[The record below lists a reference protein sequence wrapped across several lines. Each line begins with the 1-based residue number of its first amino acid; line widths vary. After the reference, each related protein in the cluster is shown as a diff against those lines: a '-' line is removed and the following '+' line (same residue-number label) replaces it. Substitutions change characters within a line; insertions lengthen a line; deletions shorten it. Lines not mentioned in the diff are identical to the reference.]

1 MTLRLVFRG
10 VAILIAI
17 LGMIDPALTR
27 AMTTRKTLVIA
38 AQAEDPGPVDAMRH
52 GTELGNDAWASAVT
66 LQEMLADGYDVRIRR
81 IGATDHSAAC
91 AANLP
96 CVLVG
101 QDGWAAPVSEGRSQ
115 IVGAVRVASQGPR
128 VRIVDVTMPTA
139 ANDSAVG
146 VMTVGLEGR
155 GVTGKRS
162 VIDVLDGD
170 VPVGQ
175 AEHEWTDDGYAS
187 VPVRWW
193 PLAAGLRRLSVRAT
207 DITPDG
213 VLPGTS
219 EEIPGT
225 SEEVPSMRM
234 DLDDRIDV
242 GAPVGHDRS
251 PVLVYDPRPSWTS
264 TFLRRAIEKDA
275 RLAVRVVARLG
286 PQLQVTSGTPFRLD
300 EASLAEASAVIIGAL
315 DGLSARD
322 VDLLERF
329 VRVRGGSLI
338 LVPDRRP
345 TGPAARLLPSPMTE
359 RLEPAPVRIGEWRA
373 SELLVFPDPRPGT
386 SILAS
391 SAKDAVLIA
400 VPSGNGRIVIS
411 GAMDAWRYRDV
422 DDAAFDRAWQSLVA
436 DAAAAAGDALDV
448 TLRRPVAR
456 PGEDVDVTVRVRAMA
471 AMDAEVGVS
480 ATVACGDES
489 PRVLRLWP
497 TGDRRRYE
505 GRLSARANACR
516 VAVSSSAPI
525 VSTRTADLIVASDAS
540 RPAGRRAATLEQLTS
555 PSGAL
560 VVDAGDETTL
570 AGDVRRLVPL
580 EQAPT
585 PVRPMRSPWWIV
597 PFAACLGAEW
607 WLRRR
612 RGLR

>member
-1 MTLRLVFRG
+1 MTSRLVLRS
-10 VAILIAI
+10 VAVLIAI
-17 LGMIDPALTR
+17 LGIIDPALTR
-27 AMTTRKTLVIA
+27 PMTMRRTLVIA
-38 AQAEDPGPVDAMRH
+38 AQTETPVAIEAMRH
-52 GTELGNDAWASAVT
+52 GTALGNDAWASAVT
-66 LQEMLADGYDVRIRR
+66 LQQLLADSYDVRIRR
-81 IGATDHSAAC
+81 IGATERTAAC
-91 AANLP
+91 ADNVP

-101 QDGWAAPVSEGRSQ
+101 QDGFVAPVSQGNSE
-115 IVGAVRVASQGPR
+115 IVAAVRVASQRPR
-128 VRIVDVTMPTA
+128 VQIVDVTMPTA
-139 ANDSAVG
+139 ANDAAVG
-146 VMTVGLEGR
+146 VMTVELEGR
-155 GVTGKRS
+155 DVAGKRS

-170 VPVGQ
+170 VPVGR
-175 AEHEWTDDGYAS
+175 AEHEWTGDGHAT
-187 VPVRWW
+187 VPVEWW

-207 DITPDG
+207 GIAADG
-213 VLPGTS
+213 VF
-219 EEIPGT
+219 
-225 SEEVPSMRM
+225 
-234 DLDDRIDV
+234 DDHLDV
-242 GAPVGHDRS
+242 GTRVGHERFR
-251 PVLVYDPRPSWTS
+251 VLVYDPRPSWTS

-286 PQLQVTSGTPFRLD
+286 PQLQVTSGAPFRLD
-300 EASLAEASAVIIGAL
+300 EAALAEASAVVIGAL
-315 DGLSARD
+315 DGLSAHD

-345 TGPAARLLPSPMTE
+345 TGPAARLLPSPLAE

-373 SELLVFPDPRPGT
+373 SELLVFRDPRPGM
-386 SILAS
+386 SVLAS
-391 SAKDAVLIA
+391 SGKDAVMIA
-400 VPSGNGRIVIS
+400 VPSGNGRIVVS
-411 GAMDAWRYRDV
+411 GAMDAWRYRDA

-436 DAAAAAGDALDV
+436 DAAAAGGDALDV

-456 PGEDVDVTVRVRAMA
+456 PGEDVDVTVRVRAMTPI
-471 AMDAEVGVS
+471 DAEVGVS

-497 TGDRRRYE
+497 TGDRRRFE
-505 GRLSARANACR
+505 GRFPARASACR

-540 RPAGRRAATLEQLTS
+540 RPAGRRSATLEQLTS
-555 PSGAL
+555 PSSAR

-580 EQAPT
+580 EVAPAS
-585 PVRPMRSPWWIV
+585 VRPMRSPWWIV

-612 RGLR
+612 GGLR